1 MTLPSAADQQTPRA
15 AENQTLTLKVE
26 DTAPPSGPVIVI
38 AGPPGLANR
47 VGLVSGDVIKAI
59 NGRSIRT
66 SNDMARW
73 LQTLPTEKPTLFQI
87 QRGDRVFFVAI
98 KETVRIDG

>member
-1 MTLPSAADQQTPRA
+1 
-15 AENQTLTLKVE
+15 
-26 DTAPPSGPVIVI
+26 VI